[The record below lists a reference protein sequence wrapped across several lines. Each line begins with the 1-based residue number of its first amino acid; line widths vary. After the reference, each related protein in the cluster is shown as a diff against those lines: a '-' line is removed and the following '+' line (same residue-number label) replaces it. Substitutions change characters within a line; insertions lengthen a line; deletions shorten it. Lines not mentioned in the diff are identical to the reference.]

1 MRVHVVC
8 GYMYTESYYKL
19 ESQCDRFVIKVCV
32 RSSDERCMH
41 VLPCVIVYFSVIS
54 VTVGLWTLHLHVLFT
69 PTSSPFMWPPFTMQ
83 CISTVLEVYQVITD
97 RPK

>member
-1 MRVHVVC
+1 MQVIDKDCSSTGMRVHVFC

-69 PTSSPFMWPPFTMQ
+69 PTSSPFMWPPSQ
-83 CISTVLEVYQVITD
+83 CNVFLLF
-97 RPK
+97 